1 MMTLETFAEEL
12 ESRVR
17 ERAGNHYEVS
27 LDRSLGNNGT
37 KIIRMIVKGK
47 DSSCGTAP
55 AAVLNPYYDWLE
67 GRENEGFLENIAEEI
82 ACVCCSP
89 GISGNDRT
97 ELAGQ
102 LMDYDFCRDKLR
114 LKLINTG
121 LNRELLENLPHIP
134 FLDLSVVFYV
144 ALQGPDGME
153 MATQVNSYLKEAWKV
168 TTEEL
173 YQQALRNTREKMP
186 AAFVRIGKIS
196 CDRGKMQPETDF
208 GIIGS
213 LPSGE
218 KIEDDT
224 LYCLTNHLSVYGAAV
239 LLYPGLLKEC
249 TVKSGKDILILPSSV
264 HEVLFISLS
273 DESKGNRL
281 SEIVRD
287 INQSDLEPEQV
298 LSDHIYRYDY
308 RNDRVVMA

>member
-37 KIIRMIVKGK
+37 NIIRMIVKGK

-82 ACVCCSP
+82 ACVCCSL

-144 ALQGPDGME
+144 ALQGEDGTDMT
-153 MATQVNSYLKEAWKV
+153 AQVNGYLREVWKV
-168 TTEEL
+168 TIEEL
-173 YQQALRNTREKMP
+173 YRQALRNTRENMP
-186 AAFVRIGKIS
+186 AVFVRLDKIFGNRV
-196 CDRGKMQPETDF
+196 DMQPETAS

-213 LPSGE
+213 LPPGE

-224 LYCLTNHLSVYGAAV
+224 LYCLTNRLSRYGAAA
-239 LLYPGLLKEC
+239 LLYPGVLKEC
-249 TVKSGKDILILPSSV
+249 AAKYGKDILILPSSV

-273 DESKGNRL
+273 DESKRNRL
-281 SEIVRD
+281 TGIVRD
-287 INQSDLEPEQV
+287 INQSELEPEEV

>member
-27 LDRSLGNNGT
+27 LDRGLGNNGT

-55 AAVLNPYYDWLE
+55 VAVLNPYYDWLE
-67 GRENEGFLENIAEEI
+67 GRKNENFLENMAEEI
-82 ACVCCSP
+82 ARVCCSP

-97 ELAGQ
+97 GLADR

-121 LNRELLENLPHIP
+121 LNRELLENIPHIP
-134 FLDLSVVFYV
+134 FLDLSIVFYV
-144 ALQGPDGME
+144 ALQGEDATDM
-153 MATQVNSYLKEAWKV
+153 MTQVNSYLKEAWKV

-173 YQQALRNTREKMP
+173 YQQALRNTRETMP
-186 AAFVRIGKIS
+186 AVFVRIGKVF
-196 CDRGKMQPETDF
+196 CDKVEMQPKTDF
-208 GIIGS
+208 RIIGS
-213 LPSGE
+213 LLPGE

-249 TVKSGKDILILPSSV
+249 TVKYGKDILILPSSV

-273 DESKGNRL
+273 DDSKRNQL
-281 SEIVRD
+281 NQIVRD
-287 INQSDLEPEQV
+287 INQSELGPEEV

-308 RNDRVVMA
+308 WNDRVVMA